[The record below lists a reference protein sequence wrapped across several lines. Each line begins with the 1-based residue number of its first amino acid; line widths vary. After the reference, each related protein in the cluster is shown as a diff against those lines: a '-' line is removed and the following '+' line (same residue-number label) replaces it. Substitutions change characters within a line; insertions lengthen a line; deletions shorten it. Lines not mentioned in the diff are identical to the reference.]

1 MGRKPEGS
9 TEKIF
14 KKFGKKIDELLD
26 DVKTSTGQATEQAK
40 DELNPRLEEL
50 KRNKE
55 SIEKEFKGFIEKHK
69 GTWDEFEKN
78 LQKAGGQIKDAFSS
92 AFSKDDKKGD

>member
-9 TEKIF
+9 TEKMF

-26 DVKTSTGQATEQAK
+26 DVKSSTEQAK

-50 KRNKE
+50 KRNK
-55 SIEKEFKGFIEKHK
+55 
-69 GTWDEFEKN
+69 
-78 LQKAGGQIKDAFSS
+78 
-92 AFSKDDKKGD
+92 

>member
-1 MGRKPEGS
+1 MGRKPQGS
-9 TEKIF
+9 AEKMF
-14 KKFGKKIDELLD
+14 KKFGKKVDELLD
-26 DVKTSTGQATEQAK
+26 DVKSSKEQVK

-55 SIEKEFKGFIEKHK
+55 KIEKDFKGFIEKHR

-78 LQKAGGQIKDAFSS
+78 LQKAGNQIKDAFSS
-92 AFSKDDKKGD
+92 AFSKDGKKGA